1 MFDNGG
7 SALSVADG
15 VAMVAQGL
23 EVLANVDAADLP
35 GAGVGEVVV
44 ALGAQLRQLEA
55 TQARWADRFCGS
67 GAWGVEGARSGQ
79 AWITGRVNDSRGQV
93 ARVTRLGIAQ
103 RNHPVMGAAFGDG
116 VVSAGH
122 LRVLAKAHQR
132 FPRLQIMLTQAEE
145 HIVELARVADPHR
158 FERDLLAL
166 CHRVDPDAVDA
177 DDHDRRH
184 DYYLRASTTLHGAV
198 RVDGLLPPEV
208 GALFLNALEAARRDV
223 TTPEVDPEVD
233 PESESAPDPEVEA
246 WVAVSQRN
254 VDAVQRLVTAAVA
267 ARDEA
272 GRYVLPQVNGARPV
286 ISVTV
291 PLDSLLTD
299 SQHHAMGV
307 LERFGV
313 PHAAVTAASAQRLA
327 CDGVIS
333 PLMINAE
340 GQIIATLPT
349 VRAVPAHIRKAVI
362 SRDVHCRFPHCRQR
376 IDEVHHIIY
385 ASHGGHTTMPN
396 LAGLCY
402 YHHRLIHHDHWTM
415 HGDANTQL
423 TFHQRFHHK
432 HWTTHPP
439 PQRT

>member
-7 SALSVADG
+7 SAFSVADG

-23 EVLANVDAADLP
+23 EVLANIDAADLP

-44 ALGAQLRQLEA
+44 ELGAQLRQLEA
-55 TQARWADRFCGS
+55 TQARLADRFCVS
-67 GAWGVEGARSGQ
+67 GAWGVDGARSGQ
-79 AWITGRVNDSRGQV
+79 AWITGRVNDSRGGV
-93 ARVTRLGIAQ
+93 ARMTRLGIMQ
-103 RNHPVMGAAFGDG
+103 RKYRVMGAAFRDG

-122 LRVLAKAHQR
+122 LQVLAKAHQR
-132 FPRLQIMLTQAEE
+132 FPRLGIMLTQAEE
-145 HIVELARVADPHR
+145 HIVELARVADPRR

-198 RVDGLLPPEV
+198 LVDGLLPPEV

-223 TTPEVDPEVD
+223 TTPDATTPAPAPT
-233 PESESAPDPEVEA
+233 PESEGEA

-254 VDAVQRLVTAAVA
+254 VDALQRLVTAAVA

-272 GRYVLPQVNGARPV
+272 GSYVLPQVNGARPV
-286 ISVTV
+286 LSVTIA
-291 PLDSLLTD
+291 LDSLLAD

-313 PHAAVTAASAQRLA
+313 PHAALTAASAQRLA

-340 GQIIATLPT
+340 GQIIATLPN

-362 SRDVHCRFPHCRQR
+362 SRDTHCRFPHCAQR

-385 ASHGGHTTMPN
+385 ASHGGHTTMIN

-402 YHHRLIHHDHWTM
+402 YHHRLIHHGDWTI

-439 PQRT
+439 PRRT